1 MNDFTKDV
9 EELQRSIK
17 KLSNSIKKC
26 GVDWKDAK
34 YTALAEKVKPIA
46 DDSKQIIIA
55 SERCKKVLA
64 SFLKV
69 EAE

>member
-17 KLSNSIKKC
+17 SLSNSIKKC
-26 GVDWKDAK
+26 GVDWKDTK
-34 YTALAEKVKPIA
+34 YAALVGKIKPVA
-46 DDSKQIIIA
+46 NDSKQIMVA
-55 SERCKKVLA
+55 SERCCKALA
-64 SFLKV
+64 KFLKV

>member
-17 KLSNSIKKC
+17 NLSNSVKKS
-26 GVDWKDAK
+26 GVDWKDTK
-34 YTALAEKVKPIA
+34 YAALVEKIKPVA
-46 DDSKQIIIA
+46 DESKQIMVA
-55 SERCKKVLA
+55 SERCSKALA
-64 SFLKV
+64 KFLKV